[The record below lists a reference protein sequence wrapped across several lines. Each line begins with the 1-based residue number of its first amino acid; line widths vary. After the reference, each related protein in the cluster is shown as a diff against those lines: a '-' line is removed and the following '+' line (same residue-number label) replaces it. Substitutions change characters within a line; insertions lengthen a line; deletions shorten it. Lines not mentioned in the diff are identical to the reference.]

1 MAVPASTPP
10 APDGLL
16 TLVRANHAT
25 LTRVLV
31 SLNTGRDRYR
41 TINAIRIAAPGEK
54 PASNAEQIANAAMAV
69 AMAHHLETD
78 QPARYRCQLL
88 LQESAN
94 SEPKRRACHFE
105 LGELGEVADAPDPG
119 RADNVLISHITHCHG
134 EIIRLAGVVSSLGEK
149 ALEREAT
156 SIDRLAAALELRA
169 DAQVEL
175 AQTNNAAEAEQARMA
190 QNSQVI
196 EMLKPAIEQAVSQFA
211 AKAAGAAGVTVR
223 PAVAAPAAAKA
234 LPVPSLLPVPPAAQG
249 GAQGLTQPADTAQ
262 DSEGDGEGDLPPELQ
277 GLEPLA
283 LVCQAFVRS
292 FTADQWLALVDVA
305 TKPELRALKAAA
317 AVTTDTEAQAQA
329 QELKGKLKA
338 KTRAALERT
347 LDGDQIKM
355 LMELLTAPAG
365 EVGSDS
371 GSTEEE

>member
-1 MAVPASTPP
+1 MAVPHSTPP

-16 TLVRANHAT
+16 TLIRANHAT
-25 LTRVLV
+25 LTRVVV

-41 TINAIRIAAPGEK
+41 TINAIRIASPGEK
-54 PASNAEQIANAAMAV
+54 PGANAEQIANAAMSV

-78 QPARYRCQLL
+78 QPGRYRAQLL

-105 LGELGEVADAPDPG
+105 LGELGEVADVADPG
-119 RADNVLISHITHCHG
+119 KADNVLIAHITHCHS

-149 ALEREAT
+149 ALEREGT

-169 DAQVEL
+169 DAQIEL
-175 AQTNNAAEAEQARMA
+175 AQSNNSAQVEQAKMNQNA
-190 QNSQVI
+190 QLI
-196 EMLKPAIEQAVSQFA
+196 EMLKPAVEQAVSQFA
-211 AKAAGAAGVTVR
+211 ARAIGGAEKAAL
-223 PAVAAPAAAKA
+223 PAATPARA
-234 LPVPSLLPVPPAAQG
+234 LPVPSLLPVAPAAPG
-249 GAQGLTQPADTAQ
+249 GAQALGQPDAPDPEPDAQ
-262 DSEGDGEGDLPPELQ
+262 ELPPELQ

-283 LVCQAFVRS
+283 LVSQAFVRS
-292 FTADQWLALVDVA
+292 FTASQWLALVDVA

-317 AVTTDTEAQAQA
+317 EVKTDAEAKAQA
-329 QELKGKLKA
+329 QELKAKLKP
-338 KTRAALERT
+338 KTRTALERS

-365 EVGSDS
+365 EES
-371 GSTEEE
+371 GEAGGAEEE